1 MDTLIPSARE
11 ILREMKKTFRRLF
24 LLGFFLLCV
33 SARAA
38 QLAVGDAVPAIVAN
52 DQHGTGFQFT
62 NGVRFLL
69 VATEMGC
76 SKAANQKLAAAGAG
90 FLDQHHAAYLVDI
103 HTMPAVA
110 RVFALPTL
118 RKYPH
123 RIVLVETADALAA
136 FPAQPGRVTVLALTP
151 AKRIQKISYWNP
163 AREPLAGFLE

>member
-1 MDTLIPSARE
+1 MERI
-11 ILREMKKTFRRLF
+11 FRRLA
-24 LLGFFLLCV
+24 LISLFFGCV
-33 SARAA
+33 STRAA
-38 QLAVGDAVPAIVAN
+38 PLAVGDAVPAIVAN
-52 DQHGTGFQFT
+52 DQHGTAFQFT

-90 FLDQHHAAYLVDI
+90 FLEQHHAAYLVDI

-110 RVFALPTL
+110 RVFALPKL

-123 RIVLVETADALAA
+123 RIVLVVTADALAA

-151 AKRIQKISYWNP
+151 TRRIQKISYWNP
-163 AREPLAGFLE
+163 AHEPVDGFLN